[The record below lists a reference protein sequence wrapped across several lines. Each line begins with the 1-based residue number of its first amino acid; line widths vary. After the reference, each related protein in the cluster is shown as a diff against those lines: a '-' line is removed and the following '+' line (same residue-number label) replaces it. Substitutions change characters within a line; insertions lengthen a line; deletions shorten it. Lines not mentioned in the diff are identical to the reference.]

1 MWKFLV
7 KNQSIEIVER
17 EILADHQIQY
27 VQFKFTFD
35 GDWKRFHKVVQFSQC
50 DEVYSVVLGTEGTTL
65 YLPAELHAG
74 AVKMAVFGYDT
85 ESDTTVRAT
94 TVPVTLNIRE
104 SGFEGDE
111 PPIPPTPDLYTQL
124 LKRIEDAEHG
134 LDGKSAYE
142 IAVEHGYV
150 GTEEEWLASL
160 HGKDGITPD
169 MSEYPKTSEV
179 QTIVETVIQ
188 PVAEESHTHDNK
200 ATLDSITPELFSDL
214 SGLQQFEDSTTY
226 ELQTLNEAVENLRPS
241 THTHNNKA
249 VLDRI
254 TEAMI
259 DAIAEYP
266 PFEDWTRE
274 QIHTLF
280 EMVNNFSNT
289 AHTHENK
296 VTLDALT
303 PELFSDLAGLQQ
315 FEDSTQYDIQTINEA
330 LLTLNAQRHTHD
342 NKAVLDT
349 ITEQYMRDQAA
360 FQASTAGT
368 LHGLSTG
375 LSEVSAQAHSHANK
389 AVLDGITQEM
399 LDDMASIATV
409 IGQAHWHHNL
419 TTLNSITESHVSRWN
434 EAYTAAMNL
443 NERVGVN
450 EGVFERFKTEIL
462 YDMQGAK
469 TSITDIYTRLEA
481 VETALSGV
489 EEALSNIVEVTA

>member
-7 KNQSIEIVER
+7 KNQSIEIIER
-17 EILADHQIQY
+17 EVLADHQIQY

-50 DEVYSVVLGTEGTTL
+50 DEVYSVVLGTDGTSC
-65 YLPAELHAG
+65 YLPAELHVG
-74 AVKMAVFGYDT
+74 AVKMGIYGYDT
-85 ESDTTVRAT
+85 ASDTTVRAT

-104 SGFEGDE
+104 SGFEGEE

-142 IAVEHGYV
+142 IACEHGYV

-160 HGKDGITPD
+160 HGKDGVTPD
-169 MSEYPKTSEV
+169 MSEYPKITDV
-179 QTIVETVIQ
+179 TTIIEREIA
-188 PVAEESHTHDNK
+188 PVAEEAHTHANKDVLDNLTE
-200 ATLDSITPELFSDL
+200 ALMAEL
-214 SGLQQFEDSTTY
+214 SGLKQFEDSTIYDIQTIN
-226 ELQTLNEAVENLRPS
+226 EEILDLQQYKHR
-241 THTHNNKA
+241 HNNQA

-259 DAIAEYP
+259 AAMEEYG

-280 EMVNNFSNT
+280 EAVNNYSNT

-296 VTLDALT
+296 D
-303 PELFSDLAGLQQ
+303 
-315 FEDSTQYDIQTINEA
+315 
-330 LLTLNAQRHTHD
+330 
-342 NKAVLDT
+342 VLDS
-349 ITEQYMRDQAA
+349 ITEQYMRDEAA
-360 FQASTAGT
+360 FHASTANA

-375 LSEVSAQAHSHANK
+375 LSEVSAQAHSHSNK
-389 AVLDGITQEM
+389 AVLDSLTQEM
-399 LDDMASIATV
+399 LDDIASISTV
-409 IGQAHWHHNL
+409 VGQAHWHHNL
-419 TTLNSITESHVSRWN
+419 TTLNGITDSHVSRWN
-434 EAYTAAMNL
+434 EAYTSAMNL

-469 TSITDIYTRLEA
+469 TSITEIYTRLAA
-481 VETALSGV
+481 VEEALSGV
-489 EEALSNIVEVTA
+489 EEALAAIVEVTA